1 MEGTDRV
8 ALVVDD
14 DPLFRKLLR
23 ITLEQAGWRVA
34 EAEDGPMAL
43 ARLRADHPCLVL
55 LDLHVPGTDGFEIAH
70 QMRVDP
76 AGDQAKI
83 IMVTS
88 DATRGVQRVARA
100 NGCDGFLPKP
110 VDGDALL
117 ALIDSVMRRPDP
129 SGPWRPEGVTP

>member
-1 MEGTDRV
+1 MDTTKRL

-23 ITLEQAGWRVA
+23 ITLERAGWRVA
-34 EAEDGPMAL
+34 EAEDGPSAL
-43 ARLRADHPCLVL
+43 ARLRTDRPRLVL
-55 LDLHVPGTDGFEIAH
+55 LDLHFLAADGFDIAH
-70 QMRVDP
+70 QMRMDP
-76 AGDQAKI
+76 AGDEARI

-88 DATRGVQRVARA
+88 DATRAVQRAARA

-110 VDGDALL
+110 VDGHALL

-129 SGPWRPEGVTP
+129 SGPWRPEGITP